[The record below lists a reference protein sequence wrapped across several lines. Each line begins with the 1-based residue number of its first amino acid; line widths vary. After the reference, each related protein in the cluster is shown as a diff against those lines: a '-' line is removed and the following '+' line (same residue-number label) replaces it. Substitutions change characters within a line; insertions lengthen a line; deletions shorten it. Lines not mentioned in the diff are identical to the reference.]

1 MEKCLDYNKFTISE
15 CLSDIQHEKL
25 HLKFYPVS
33 EIVNSTK
40 NNSIQ
45 NIREEKPKDI
55 LLSALTT
62 INSAIHKNQND
73 MRI

>member
-1 MEKCLDYNKFTISE
+1 MNKWLDCNKFTISE

-33 EIVNSTK
+33 KFVNYIK
-40 NNSIQ
+40 NNSIK

-55 LLSALTT
+55 LNLFP
-62 INSAIHKNQND
+62 N
-73 MRI
+73 